1 MNYDLLAAFDHPGV
15 DPAAQQQAA
24 NLLSQQSQIQ
34 PPSLAGGAGLAEG
47 RQEYISPQAPYVNPV
62 NYAEAGGYPSNN
74 QIAMD
79 AFAAAQALQQQGRTT
94 GFEASGVGGYLPGM
108 NEPQAQAVLRRFG
121 NRNLEQYAPGV
132 GALIRTPYGFA
143 NPSGSP
149 YAPVNMAGNVIPEE
163 TFSQRW
169 QAWADEQ
176 MAREAYR
183 RMSNQIAR
191 NRMINDLQ
199 VRNYRNFNPN
209 AQLDQSQVDN
219 RQRWRR

>member
-121 NRNLEQYAPGV
+121 NRPIQVVVLMPQSTWQAMLFQKKLLVSAGKHGPTNRWPARLTAEC
-132 GALIRTPYGFA
+132 LIR
-143 NPSGSP
+143 
-149 YAPVNMAGNVIPEE
+149 
-163 TFSQRW
+163 
-169 QAWADEQ
+169 
-176 MAREAYR
+176 
-183 RMSNQIAR
+183 
-191 NRMINDLQ
+191 
-199 VRNYRNFNPN
+199 
-209 AQLDQSQVDN
+209 
-219 RQRWRR
+219 